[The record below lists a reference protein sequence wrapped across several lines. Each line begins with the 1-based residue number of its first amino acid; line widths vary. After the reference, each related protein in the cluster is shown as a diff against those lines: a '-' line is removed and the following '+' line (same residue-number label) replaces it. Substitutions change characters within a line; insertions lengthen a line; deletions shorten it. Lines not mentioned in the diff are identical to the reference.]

1 MRKPVTLAAV
11 GGFTRQE
18 LADRSGV
25 DSDYVDRLVEIGI
38 LTPGEGETFSL
49 GDVRRARLLKSLEE
63 AGMPLDGM
71 GRAVRSGHLSF
82 AFLDHSQMDRFS
94 GFSGKTFRELTA
106 ETGIPIELLQA
117 VRESIG
123 FALPNPDDP
132 VRDDELGV
140 LPAIKLHLSHA
151 FPLVIVER
159 WLRVYGESLRR
170 IVETDVDWYRNHVM
184 RPLLESGMGSGETME
199 ASARFGAEA
208 APLMQQ
214 ALTAIYHGQQ
224 EHAWMKNIIESVET
238 SLDEAGVRSKLD
250 RPPAMAFL
258 DLTGYT
264 RLTEERGD
272 EAAAEL
278 AASLA
283 QLVRRASGE
292 HGGWPVKW
300 LGDGVMFY
308 FKDPGGGAL
317 AALEM
322 VERVPAGGLPP
333 ARVGL
338 DAGPVIFQDGDY
350 FGRTVNNAARIAAY
364 ARSGEVLVSQAV
376 LEAAD
381 VEGLSFT
388 EIGPVELKGVSL
400 PLRLHAARRDR

>member
-1 MRKPVTLAAV
+1 MK
-11 GGFTRQE
+11 E
-18 LADRSGV
+18 LADRAGL
-25 DSDYVDRLVEIGI
+25 DSDYVGRLIELGI
-38 LTPGEGETFSL
+38 LTPGEADMFSL
-49 GDVRRARLLKSLEE
+49 GDVRRARLLKSLEQ

-71 GRAVRSGHLSF
+71 GRAVGSGHLSF
-82 AFLDHSQMDRFS
+82 AFLDLPQLDRFS
-94 GFSGKTFRELTA
+94 GFSGKTFRELSA
-106 ETGIPIELLQA
+106 ETGVPMELLQT

-140 LPAIKLHLSHA
+140 LPAIKLQLSRG
-151 FPLVIVER
+151 FPTAVVER

-170 IVETDVDWYRNHVM
+170 IVETDADWYRIHIM
-184 RPLLESGMGSGETME
+184 KPLLDSGMGSGEMQE
-199 ASARFGAEA
+199 ASALFGAES
-208 APLMQQ
+208 APLMEQ
-214 ALTAIYHGQQ
+214 AVTAIYHGQQ
-224 EHAWMKNIIESVET
+224 ERAWMKNIIESVENA
-238 SLDEAGVRSKLD
+238 LEEAGVRSKLD
-250 RPPAMAFL
+250 RPPAMCFL
-258 DLTGYT
+258 DLSGYT

-272 EAAAEL
+272 QAAAEL

-283 QLVRRASGE
+283 QLVQRSSGE
-292 HGGWPVKW
+292 HGGWRVKW

-322 VERVPAGGLPP
+322 VERVPAAGLPP

-338 DAGPVIFQDGDY
+338 DAGPVIFQYGDY

-364 ARSGEVLVSQAV
+364 ARSGEVLVSQEV
-376 LEAAD
+376 LDASD
-381 VEGLSFT
+381 TKGLSFT
-388 EIGPVELKGVSL
+388 EIGPVELKGVSR